1 MLTDLLTVA
10 VLLWVASRI
19 VTGTTIALRDRRAH
33 VVALI
38 RGLRPRHFLRALGV
52 LPVVL
57 VAVYALMSVPGLSWG
72 WWTALGGQ
80 GNPVV
85 GSTDRTAG
93 TPLEWLIPLVF
104 IVALIPAL
112 PLFAEREEEIFRLG
126 SEDRTL
132 GQRAW
137 WGVKF
142 GMIHALIGIPI
153 GAALGLSVG
162 GWYFTWAYLRG
173 YRRGGRL
180 GGVAESTRSHLAYNA
195 IIVTLVLVAIAL
207 GGV

>member
-1 MLTDLLTVA
+1 VLTDLLTVA
-10 VLLWVASRI
+10 VLLWIGSRI
-19 VTGTTIALRDRRAH
+19 LTATTIALRTRRAH
-33 VVALI
+33 VAWLL
-38 RGLRPRHFLRALGV
+38 RGLRVRHFLRALVV
-52 LPVVL
+52 LPAVL
-57 VAVYALMSVPGLSWG
+57 VAVYALISVPGLSWG
-72 WWTALGGQ
+72 WWTAIGGQ

-85 GSTDRTAG
+85 GATDRTAG
-93 TPLEWLIPLVF
+93 TVLEWLIPLVF
-104 IVALIPAL
+104 IVLLIPAL

-132 GQRAW
+132 RQRAW

-142 GMIHALIGIPI
+142 GMAHALIGIPI

-173 YRRGGRL
+173 YRAGGQVAA
-180 GGVAESTRSHLAYNA
+180 VAESTRSHLAYNL